1 VPSICI
7 GKRRSK
13 HANLSNGA
21 AAESDNYSKVLE
33 GLIQQFRGQATT
45 NDLAGGSDLR
55 GMEYA
60 ADAGL
65 DTYKCCLRDTRND
78 LLAEIK
84 SWIRSAGEDVPRV
97 LWLSGTAG
105 RGKSTIAHTISN
117 WSNEFGGLGAFFCFD
132 RTRGTDHSHE
142 KIFTTIARDFANCNP
157 VIRQA
162 LLFMLRDDEELG
174 ETASLMNQWQKFV
187 VQPISMS
194 SVTAPVLVVID
205 ALDESGGAHSREQIL
220 RVLAGKLPANFR
232 VLVTSRPLDD
242 IRDVLDAAPH
252 VRHLSMDDIPTV
264 STEHDIQLYV
274 STRLADPCYAFDVA
288 HFKALAQKSD
298 GLFEWARLACEYIKS
313 AGRVG
318 VEPMDRFKAV
328 VAGTSESRR
337 GSHLLDDMYGCIL
350 RDIVTEDEEAVAMFR
365 SVMGQVLASF
375 EPLSTT
381 ALTTMRLHFPGED
394 GRYEVERVIK
404 PMGSLVT
411 GTTDHLT
418 PIRPLHASFYDFLTD
433 RGRSDKFF
441 VDLPSLKRNLAFASL
456 QVMKKGLR
464 FNICS
469 LENSYLPNSA
479 VLDLETRVKE
489 FIPTELRY
497 SCRFW
502 GTHVQATSF
511 EPSLAKEIEA
521 FFDGEHL
528 LFWLE
533 ALALMNHLSG
543 SLESLSFIADWL
555 TVSVSS
561 SFLGPMESYR

>member
-1 VPSICI
+1 MPSICI

-13 HANLSNGA
+13 HANLGNGA
-21 AAESDNYSKVLE
+21 TAESDNYSKVLE

-60 ADAGL
+60 TDAGL

-84 SWIRSAGEDVPRV
+84 SWIRSVGEDVPRV

-105 RGKSTIAHTISN
+105 RGKSAIAHTISN

-194 SVTAPVLVVID
+194 SVTAPALVVID

-220 RVLAGKLPANFR
+220 RVLAGKLPVNFR

-274 STRLADPCYAFDVA
+274 STRLADPFDVA
-288 HFKALAQKSD
+288 HFKTLAQKSD
-298 GLFEWARLACEYIKS
+298 GLFEWARLACEYINS
-313 AGRVG
+313 AGRAG
-318 VEPMDRFKAV
+318 VEPMDRFKAM
-328 VAGTSESRR
+328 VAGTSKFRR

-350 RDIVTEDEEAVAMFR
+350 RDIVTEGEEAVAMFR

-394 GRYEVERVIK
+394 GRRKVEQVIK

-411 GTTDHLT
+411 GTTDPLT

-433 RGRSDKFF
+433 RARSDKFF

-469 LENSYLPNSA
+469 LESSYLPNSA

-511 EPSLAKEIEA
+511 EPSLAKEIET
-521 FFDGEHL
+521 FFDGERL

-533 ALALMNHLSG
+533 ALALMNHLSC
-543 SLESLSFIADWL
+543 SLESLSSIADWL

-561 SFLGPMESYR
+561 SFLRPMDSYR